1 MKRKRADLTHAS
13 PSDLARDIRALEGKA
28 SFKKARHLRNELDRR
43 CMTDRGEAR
52 IHAPVPDISRIKRD
66 RPRAAWE
73 DAGNGR
79 KVLRCG

>member
-1 MKRKRADLTHAS
+1 MKRADLTHAS
-13 PSDLARDIRALEGKA
+13 PSALARDIRKLEGR
-28 SFKKARHLRNELDRR
+28 SSYKKARHLRSELDRR

-52 IHAPVPDISRIKRD
+52 IHAPVPDLVGIKRD

-73 DAGNGR
+73 DAGSGR